1 MTAGKPN
8 RSQSAALLLYQ
19 LSRLKQLQIEQ
30 GDGNL
35 RPEMR
40 MLRCWQSGRLAR
52 THADLLQNTR
62 YQSAMEFFLAELYG
76 NKDFSQRDH
85 NVERAYPIIIRTMP
99 AGVLHTVAMAV
110 ELNALSCELDA
121 ELLCVLCEE
130 FGVRDQLDEATY
142 ASAYRHCNNYDRRIR
157 QIELIHILGTG
168 LSKVVQNPLIYATL
182 LLARTPAYLA
192 GFGELHEFIE
202 WGFRAF
208 RHMGDA
214 TGFLST
220 IVSRERQILDR
231 IYANHPRPFK
241 LEEPA

>member
-1 MTAGKPN
+1 MTVGKPTK
-8 RSQSAALLLYQ
+8 SQSAALLLYH
-19 LSRLKQLQIEQ
+19 LSRLKQLQLEQ

-40 MLRCWQSGRLAR
+40 LLRRWQSVRLAR

-62 YQSAMEFFLAELYG
+62 YRPAVEFFLAELYG
-76 NKDFSQRDH
+76 DKDFSQRDH
-85 NVERAYPIIIRTMP
+85 DVERAYPIIIRTMP
-99 AGVLHTVAMAV
+99 AGVLHNVAMAV

-121 ELLCVLCEE
+121 ELLGVLCEE
-130 FGVRDQLDEATY
+130 FGFRDQLDEDTY
-142 ASAYRHCNNYDRRIR
+142 VGAYRYCNHYDRRIR

-168 LSKVVQNPLIYATL
+168 LSKVVQNPLVYATL

-208 RHMGDA
+208 RHVGDA
-214 TGFLST
+214 TEFLST

-231 IYANHPRPFK
+231 IYAHHPRPFE
-241 LEEPA
+241 LEESA